1 MKTVLLWRHAKSSWP
16 LDGTSDEKRPLG
28 KRGIRAAS
36 RVGEFLAQGD
46 RLPPRILISPALRAR
61 ETVETAMRSGK
72 WRADAVTVPELYGA
86 APDDVLRR
94 LRDESDETQ
103 SVLLVGHKPT
113 WSEPQVV

>member
-16 LDGTSDEKRPLG
+16 LDGTSDEKRPLA

-36 RVGEFLAQGD
+36 RVGELLAQGD

-61 ETVETAMRSGK
+61 ETVEIAVRSGK
-72 WRADAVTVPELYGA
+72 WRVDAVTVPELYGA
-86 APDDVLRR
+86 APDDVLRL
-94 LRDESDETQ
+94 LREESDETQ